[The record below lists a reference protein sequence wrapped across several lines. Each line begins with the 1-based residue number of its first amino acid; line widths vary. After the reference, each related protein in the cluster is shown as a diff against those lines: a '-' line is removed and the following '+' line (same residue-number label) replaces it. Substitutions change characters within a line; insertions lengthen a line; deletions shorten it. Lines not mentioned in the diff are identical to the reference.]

1 MPPTLLQLKM
11 KRIILILKNYGKY
24 TKNISFQKLIVVLWS
39 SISTLRMN
47 VLYEESLQAFESKVM
62 SSQTLLFP
70 EEIEFSKDEYDI
82 LLEIFPYLKKLDL
95 K

>member
-11 KRIILILKNYGKY
+11 KRIILILKNYGRY
-24 TKNISFQKLIVVLWS
+24 TKNISFQKLIVVLWL

-47 VLYEESLQAFESKVM
+47 VFYMKKACK
-62 SSQTLLFP
+62 LLNQRLCHHKHYFP

-82 LLEIFPYLKKLDL
+82 LLEFFLI
-95 K
+95 